1 VVEHVR
7 AQPAYDAPFA
17 AAFPGRGVSM
27 DTVGEALAAYEA
39 TLLDG
44 NTRFDRWYYGGESGA
59 LTPQE
64 QQGFSLFSGKAG
76 CSQCHLIGPR
86 DALFSDGKW
95 HNTGIGY
102 ARTMAAAG
110 PQSVELVPG
119 LRTSLPRA
127 QMAAISAPQANDL
140 GRFEVT
146 LNPADRWAY
155 MTPALRAISR
165 TAPYMHD
172 GSLTSLPGVVE
183 FYDKGG
189 IGNPEKSA
197 LVRPLGLSEA
207 EKAALLVFLQAL

>member
-1 VVEHVR
+1 
-7 AQPAYDAPFA
+7 
-17 AAFPGRGVSM
+17 
-27 DTVGEALAAYEA
+27 
-39 TLLDG
+39 
-44 NTRFDRWYYGGESGA
+44 
-59 LTPQE
+59 
-64 QQGFSLFSGKAG
+64 
-76 CSQCHLIGPR
+76 
-86 DALFSDGKW
+86 
-95 HNTGIGY
+95 
-102 ARTMAAAG
+102 
-110 PQSVELVPG
+110 
-119 LRTSLPRA
+119 
-127 QMAAISAPQANDL
+127 MAAISAPQANDL

-207 EKAALLVFLQAL
+207 EKAALVVFLQAL